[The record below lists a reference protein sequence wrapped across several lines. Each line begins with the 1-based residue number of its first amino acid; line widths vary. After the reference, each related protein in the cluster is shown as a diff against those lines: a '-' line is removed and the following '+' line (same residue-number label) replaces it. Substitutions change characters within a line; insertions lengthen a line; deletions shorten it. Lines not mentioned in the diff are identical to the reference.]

1 MLELDYN
8 ISLSP
13 FGSPRKLRR
22 CKSKR
27 YLGFIASKLCIVCGA
42 LSTVHHLIRGRTRN
56 KRSGDLL
63 TLPLCEKHHTGYEHG
78 IDGRLGG
85 NWAAFEKLHNLNI
98 IEIVLGYWQEYFEL
112 NNWNGSFGSQEAL
125 DLFVMEHE

>member
-1 MLELDYN
+1 MLELGYN

-22 CKSKR
+22 CTSKR

-63 TLPLCEKHHTGYEHG
+63 TVPICDRCHK
-78 IDGRLGG
+78 IMDWKLGG
-85 NWAAFEKLHNLNI
+85 RWDLFEKMFNLNI

-112 NNWNGSFGSQEAL
+112 NNWNGSFDSQEAL